1 MTNVNNSEPVAGIHN
16 QAQDGPSSTEPPQSM
31 QLILPPVAGT
41 SKFVTEKRWRNI
53 LSSVRGMGV
62 DVELLLLKSAITGT
76 LKMTPA
82 VFFVVNQAGSAAS
95 TPEQVFQAIDSTFPS
110 QVTMGSQWICSPSPG
125 NAADVI
131 RRNIEKLRMARQAN
145 QTVFSHAVWCR
156 VDEAGIMKR
165 AVIDLSQDPSP
176 VQFRAVTEKTTKK
189 KAPTQ
194 SQTPRTIQR
203 TIQMSNISET
213 RKLTQ
218 DRHPVGTNEFRQDHR
233 TCKNDSADGESSFS
247 IPGMPDIIEFCV
259 NGARW
264 LDMNR

>member
-1 MTNVNNSEPVAGIHN
+1 
-16 QAQDGPSSTEPPQSM
+16 
-31 QLILPPVAGT
+31 
-41 SKFVTEKRWRNI
+41 
-53 LSSVRGMGV
+53 MGV

-165 AVIDLSQDPSP
+165 ATIDLSQDPSP
-176 VQFRAVTEKTTKK
+176 ARFRTVTEKGHAKK
-189 KAPTQ
+189 TPAQ
-194 SQTPRTIQR
+194 SQTPRTMQR
-203 TIQMSNISET
+203 RTAMS
-213 RKLTQ
+213 
-218 DRHPVGTNEFRQDHR
+218 DRHEEKKLVHDTEAVGTEVGSAPVDHV
-233 TCKNDSADGESSFS
+233 
-247 IPGMPDIIEFCV
+247 PDMMEQIMEFCINGARGDDGKVKGKMPPASEADRKKWIDDIKAATERWPMNTPRQRIDYMV
-259 NGARW
+259 NGATW
-264 LDMNR
+264 LDLNR